1 MGQNAGNDAHDAN
14 DANDAND
21 ASEDKKHLH
30 ELLES
35 FDTAMLITRHHDG
48 MHARP
53 MAVAGVEGA
62 QCVWFV
68 TSIDS
73 PKAEEISA
81 DPRVSATFQ
90 AARKFVALSGNA
102 TIVRDREK
110 ISALWKDVWKVWFPE
125 GKDDP
130 SVALIRVSVDDA
142 ELWDNAGGKGIRYV
156 FEAVKGVL
164 AGERPAPVDGQHARI
179 KAGESIP
186 DRGASSGR

>member
-1 MGQNAGNDAHDAN
+1 MGHSAGNETN
-14 DANDAND
+14 ETN
-21 ASEDKKHLH
+21 ETKKHLH

-62 QCVWFV
+62 HCVWFV

-73 PKAEEISA
+73 PKAGEIRDDA
-81 DPRVSATFQ
+81 RVSATFQ
-90 AARKFVALSGNA
+90 SARKFVALSGNA
-102 TIVRDREK
+102 TIVRDRAK
-110 ISALWKDVWKVWFPE
+110 IRALWKDMWKVWFPD

-130 SVALIRVSVDDA
+130 SIALIRVSVDDA
-142 ELWDNAGGKGIRYV
+142 ELWDNAGAKGIRYV

-164 AGERPAPVDGQHARI
+164 AGERPAPVDGLHARI

-186 DRGASSGR
+186 ERGASSGR

>member
-1 MGQNAGNDAHDAN
+1 MDQSTGNEGNGSAGNA
-14 DANDAND
+14 
-21 ASEDKKHLH
+21 EKKHLH

-62 QCVWFV
+62 DCVWFV

-73 PKAEEISA
+73 PKAEEICA
-81 DPRVSATFQ
+81 DTRVSATFQ
-90 AARKFVALSGNA
+90 ASRKFVALSGNA
-102 TIVRDREK
+102 TLVRDRET
-110 ISALWKDVWKVWFPE
+110 IHALWKDLWKVWFPD

-130 SVALIRVSVDDA
+130 SIALIRVSVDDA
-142 ELWDNAGGKGIRYV
+142 ELWDNAGAKGIRYV

-179 KAGESIP
+179 KAGEAIP
-186 DRGASSGR
+186 ERGASSGR